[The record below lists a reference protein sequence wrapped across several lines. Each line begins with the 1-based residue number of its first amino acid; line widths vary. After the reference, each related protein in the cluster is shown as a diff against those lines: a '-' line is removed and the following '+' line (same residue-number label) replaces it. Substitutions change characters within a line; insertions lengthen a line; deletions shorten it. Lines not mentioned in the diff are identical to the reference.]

1 MQKLNFEFL
10 EQPQKSEKKG
20 IQLPLQE
27 SIRFQD
33 FKNIA
38 YKTIAEILDKEEGAD
53 DWFHIGDIAQKI
65 QASEAFTGS
74 YWGFKFTPKRLVR
87 TLIRLEILDERAG
100 NVKLIKRQ
108 GVVLRCVRL
117 SRDSILSYLS
127 SQEEGGHRQ

>member
-10 EQPQKSEKKG
+10 EQAQKSEKKD

-38 YKTIAEILDKEEGAD
+38 YKTIAEILEKEKGVD

-65 QASEAFTGS
+65 QASPAFTGS
-74 YWGFKFTPKRLVR
+74 YWGFKFTPKRLVK
-87 TLIRLEILDERAG
+87 TLVRLEILDERAG

-117 SRDSILSYLS
+117 SRDPLSSYLNE
-127 SQEEGGHRQ
+127 QEPQGDAQ